1 VCALQGPARVA
12 QVSSDED
19 TRAQREK
26 TESESAEEPQCREP
40 THADRGMDCDRFD
53 QETPAA
59 GGFLQLST
67 SRSGASVIE

>member
-1 VCALQGPARVA
+1 
-12 QVSSDED
+12 
-19 TRAQREK
+19 
-26 TESESAEEPQCREP
+26 
-40 THADRGMDCDRFD
+40 MDCDRFD